1 MSKRTKCGLRWKI
14 WIAILLCT
22 SFSRKVGSNELK
34 EEEEVVTPLLLTD
47 PDTLSVKI
55 FTNPHLYPGFPGA
68 GHANRSTL
76 SRAKD
81 VRREATARTAPKVN
95 SSVPDIS
102 VHSSTDTR
110 SKRLNHSKLHLD
122 YGKELCLMISP
133 FGKTLELFITPM
145 AYHHGQ
151 NPIWIVV
158 ESSAPRT
165 AQDRY
170 LHTKVTNSN
179 GLHSIRNNEET
190 NEVTGHDQKQNETFL
205 DEPKDVQALRT
216 LARVLASKEVLCK
229 HKVHTAGCHG
239 VYSGHIRGIDHSLV
253 VILFCDELLGII
265 QLGSEQLFIEPLPKD
280 FRPFPWNGAHKVSRR
295 LGCIP
300 TATFQLQLDKEAG
313 SQVKSPGKVRSR
325 TRRYLHPALAAH
337 RLAPSKYCKIIAGK
351 MKTGQRNT
359 EQAPR
364 GRRNIIRAA
373 DNEYQVNVLVV
384 ADSDVVDQHG
394 ADGTRDLIV
403 NTMTRV
409 YRMFRHPSLGVSL
422 HVRLSKIVL
431 LHERPASL
439 YVGHNGE
446 RILESFCHWQQ
457 QEVENGIGYNYLS
470 RHVDVFP
477 GSYHTA
483 VFITG
488 MDFCVHSEEPCDTV
502 GIAYLGGLCSRWRKC
517 VLSEA
522 RGRDLAFTIAHELG
536 HNMGMGHDNDNSV
549 CGMGPNI
556 MAGEWISGRNNTQVG
571 WSACSR
577 LDLQHFI
584 RAVGSACMVS
594 GDASPP
600 EVEVTHYP
608 QQANNIQQA
617 EGCTGCENAT
627 TWPQRPHSN
636 WLHPWWRTPS
646 RSGQPPQTP
655 RHDPSLP
662 QPRDCGSQALP
673 NQDRAGYQPES
684 PRISHPAPVNDL
696 GKNYQES
703 SLDGEFVH
711 TTADGNKESTV
722 KSVGPQMEI
731 WSAWS
736 PWSSCSQS
744 CGPGL
749 HFRYRWCNNPVWPG
763 VSDRSCNGTGIQHG
777 VCTVA
782 ACSPGTPSWRDQ
794 QCQKHHQRNPPESQ
808 ARRWLS
814 VLRHD
819 RPCALF
825 CTNGSKDGAVQVAK
839 TILDGTPCAFPKTDV
854 CYHGLC
860 QIVGCDGIVGSSA
873 KEDRCGTCGGEG
885 LWCKVVKGIFNHDR
899 SSASSHCKKVSIC
912 SLSKARLPTKCYFC
926 YVEALVIPA
935 TARRIRLVEDK
946 PAHSFLAVKDQH
958 KNFINDQWRV
968 QHSGDY
974 DVAGTMVHYSRR
986 GMWEKLTAKGPIT
999 SPLHVMILLYHD
1011 HNLRLH
1017 YEYTLPMNSSWWLE
1031 QQEHSLRPHYMWT
1044 HVGWENCTTHC
1055 GGGEVRSIL
1064 SCNRLINHTRSTVP
1078 DEDCAHVARPQV
1090 HRRLCSLHPCQCRWK
1105 LSEWSPCSRSCG
1117 KGEQRRSAT
1126 CQLQLPSGD
1135 FVRTRDERCP
1145 QPRPT
1150 TVHGCQGRDCVT
1162 AWEATPWSQCSTHCG
1177 KGIRVRTVTCKNPLG
1192 ICHSIGKHPKEI
1204 HCEDYSS
1211 CFEWRT
1217 GKWSKCSCSCGRGL
1231 QSRAVHCMHR
1241 ISGRH
1246 GKGCASSL
1254 KPSSYMKCHQKPCD
1268 VTISAK
1274 KITSQ
1279 RLATLSDTCTQD
1291 QWLVFCRLAR
1301 KSNMCQDIRWYKRC
1315 CQSCRDFY
1323 NTASRIVPKPVVSL
1337 WDR

>member
-1 MSKRTKCGLRWKI
+1 M
-14 WIAILLCT
+14 
-22 SFSRKVGSNELK
+22 V
-34 EEEEVVTPLLLTD
+34 
-47 PDTLSVKI
+47 
-55 FTNPHLYPGFPGA
+55 
-68 GHANRSTL
+68 
-76 SRAKD
+76 
-81 VRREATARTAPKVN
+81 
-95 SSVPDIS
+95 
-102 VHSSTDTR
+102 
-110 SKRLNHSKLHLD
+110 
-122 YGKELCLMISP
+122 
-133 FGKTLELFITPM
+133 
-145 AYHHGQ
+145 
-151 NPIWIVV
+151 
-158 ESSAPRT
+158 
-165 AQDRY
+165 
-170 LHTKVTNSN
+170 
-179 GLHSIRNNEET
+179 
-190 NEVTGHDQKQNETFL
+190 
-205 DEPKDVQALRT
+205 
-216 LARVLASKEVLCK
+216 
-229 HKVHTAGCHG
+229 
-239 VYSGHIRGIDHSLV
+239 
-253 VILFCDELLGII
+253 
-265 QLGSEQLFIEPLPKD
+265 
-280 FRPFPWNGAHKVSRR
+280 
-295 LGCIP
+295 
-300 TATFQLQLDKEAG
+300 
-313 SQVKSPGKVRSR
+313 
-325 TRRYLHPALAAH
+325 
-337 RLAPSKYCKIIAGK
+337 
-351 MKTGQRNT
+351 
-359 EQAPR
+359 
-364 GRRNIIRAA
+364 
-373 DNEYQVNVLVV
+373 
-384 ADSDVVDQHG
+384 
-394 ADGTRDLIV
+394 
-403 NTMTRV
+403 
-409 YRMFRHPSLGVSL
+409 
-422 HVRLSKIVL
+422 
-431 LHERPASL
+431 ASL

-470 RHVDVFP
+470 RHVDVLP
-477 GSYHTA
+477 GSYDTA

-488 MDFCVHSEEPCDTV
+488 YDCHGPVKCNLS

-536 HNMGMGHDNDNSV
+536 HNMGMGHDNDNSA
-549 CGMGPNI
+549 CGLGPNI
-556 MAGEWISGRNNTQVG
+556 MTGEWISGRNNTQIG

-584 RAVGSACMVS
+584 R
-594 GDASPP
+594 
-600 EVEVTHYP
+600 
-608 QQANNIQQA
+608 
-617 EGCTGCENAT
+617 
-627 TWPQRPHSN
+627 
-636 WLHPWWRTPS
+636 
-646 RSGQPPQTP
+646 
-655 RHDPSLP
+655 
-662 QPRDCGSQALP
+662 
-673 NQDRAGYQPES
+673 
-684 PRISHPAPVNDL
+684 
-696 GKNYQES
+696 
-703 SLDGEFVH
+703 LDGEFVH
-711 TTADGNKESTV
+711 TTEEGNKESTV
-722 KSVGPQMEI
+722 KSVGPQMETWST

-736 PWSSCSQS
+736 ICSQS

-749 HFRYRWCNNPVWPG
+749 HIRYRCWPG

-782 ACSPGTPSWRDQ
+782 PCSPGTPSLRNH
-794 QCQKHHQRNPPESQ
+794 QCQKYHQRNPPESH

-814 VLRHD
+814 VLRHGEAQ
-819 RPCALF
+819 PCALF
-825 CTNGSKDGAVQVAK
+825 CTNGSKDGAVQVAN
-839 TILDGTPCAFPKTDV
+839 TVLDGTPCAFPKTDV
-854 CYHGLC
+854 CLNGLC

-885 LWCKVVKGIFNHDR
+885 RWCKVVKGIFNHDR
-899 SSASSHCKKVSIC
+899 SSG
-912 SLSKARLPTKCYFC
+912 

-1064 SCNRLINHTRSTVP
+1064 SCNRLANRTRSTVP
-1078 DEDCAHVARPQV
+1078 NEDCAHVARPQV

-1105 LSEWSPCSRSCG
+1105 LSEWSPCSQSCG
-1117 KGEQRRSAT
+1117 KGEQRRSVT
-1126 CQLQLPSGD
+1126 CQLQLPTGD

-1162 AWEATPWSQCSTHCG
+1162 AWEASTWSQCSTHCG

-1192 ICHSIGKHPKEI
+1192 LCHSISKPLKEI

-1217 GKWSKCSCSCGRGL
+1217 GKWSQCSCSCGRGL

-1246 GKGCASSL
+1246 GKDCLPSL

-1268 VTISAK
+1268 VTISVK

-1279 RLATLSDTCTQD
+1279 RLGESTQFNENCF
-1291 QWLVFCRLAR
+1291 LRKCEFPRLCMSQIHPHITILHA
-1301 KSNMCQDIRWYKRC
+1301 IAITTPHRWYEASDEA
-1315 CQSCRDFY
+1315 QSGLNVCFCYLCDTRHVLMNLKVRKATGPDGI
-1323 NTASRIVPKPVVSL
+1323 SSGLL
-1337 WDR
+1337 WSCADEM